1 VTLWQVETGTLLA
14 TLRGGLDQN
23 AVAFSPD
30 GLLLATGGGDGVVRI
45 WDVAHRSVVA
55 TLAGHVGPVEDLA
68 FRPDGRFLASAGQD
82 HTVVIWD
89 VAAHR
94 EWATLSGLFD
104 PVTAVAWSPDGQ
116 RLASAGLDHMVTLW
130 QTEPG
135 HAVTEVCRRLERDF
149 GQRHPACT
157 DGAG

>member
-1 VTLWQVETGTLLA
+1 
-14 TLRGGLDQN
+14 
-23 AVAFSPD
+23 
-30 GLLLATGGGDGVVRI
+30 
-45 WDVAHRSVVA
+45 VA